1 MQFALYRSGYNALQ
15 AHALS
20 TLKGLNQSFS
30 ALSNREQEV
39 LLLDLNGSDARQIEG
54 SSLESRKRPSDPYRK
69 LAFIK
74 PGMNTKSRLFQII
87 LRRIINRR
95 NIE

>member
-15 AHALS
+15 AHALL

-39 LLLDLNGSDARQIEG
+39 LLLDLNGSDVRQIVVKLGISE
-54 SSLESRKRPSDPYRK
+54 ETARPYRK